1 MTEIVKDFITLL
13 KFAIVRFYQI
23 DYNKLNL
30 FQKNHLTEKVKS
42 IVLGFKV
49 SKILHFAA

>member
-1 MTEIVKDFITLL
+1 MQDITHVFIKLL
-13 KFAIVRFYQI
+13 MFAIVRFYQI

-30 FQKNHLTEKVKS
+30 YQKNYLKEKVKS

-49 SKILHFAA
+49 SKILH